1 MRDFDY
7 LGMKLVVFANKCQI
21 NSHCI
26 PFSWIDE
33 VERGEGNGL
42 FQLTSKDGNAR

>member
-26 PFSWIDE
+26 PFSLIVDE
-33 VERGEGNGL
+33 GGEGNGP